1 MKTKI
6 QQLIKLV
13 EESNIDELEV
23 STFWGGQKIRVRKNN
38 TISNAQPVIM
48 QNPITQQQVHP
59 PEIVEPYTE
68 SRQPDLKAISSEQ
81 NPDTESVEEI
91 NLGEEFK
98 SPLVG
103 TFYQAA
109 KPGTPPFVKEGD
121 TIIKGQIICII
132 EAMKIFNEIEAEH
145 SGIVKKIL
153 VKDGTPV
160 EYGQSLMIINP
171 S

>member
-1 MKTKI
+1 MVVIDKNRAY
-6 QQLIKLV
+6 
-13 EESNIDELEV
+13 SNV
-23 STFWGGQKIRVRKNN
+23 
-38 TISNAQPVIM
+38 QPLIM
-48 QNPITQQQVHP
+48 QQPLTQQQVKQSA
-59 PEIVEPYTE
+59 IVEPLTDRSKSDFVAE
-68 SRQPDLKAISSEQ
+68 SPKQDPFLEPVDEAQL
-81 NPDTESVEEI
+81 N
-91 NLGEEFK
+91 EEFTA
-98 SPLVG
+98 PLVG

-121 TIIKGQIICII
+121 TITKGQIICII

-160 EYGQSLMIINP
+160 EYGQALMIINI